1 MGQKASPL
9 SGGRSQYSLGVL
21 FAVVASAV
29 FGMIPLFS
37 LPLMRAGMAVSSIV
51 CYRFALST
59 VALGVLLALRRT
71 SFRITFPQFLSLL
84 GLAVFYA
91 LTALLLT
98 ASYKYIPTGIST
110 TIHFLYPVM
119 VALLTIFLFKGKVS
133 PVIVV
138 AIALAIAGVAL
149 LSLSGLK
156 AQNIDPK
163 GIAVVLATVVTYGS
177 YLAWLP
183 NSRVK
188 GMDGT
193 KITFWLVF
201 NCTWL
206 FALHILITEG
216 PHGFSAVPDGHCAL
230 NLILLALLPTL
241 VSNLT
246 LVQAVQRIG
255 STATSVLGSLEPLTA
270 LLIGLLVFH
279 EHCTPMQFA
288 GILVVIAAVILVIVR
303 K

>member
-1 MGQKASPL
+1 
-9 SGGRSQYSLGVL
+9 
-21 FAVVASAV
+21 
-29 FGMIPLFS
+29 
-37 LPLMRAGMAVSSIV
+37 
-51 CYRFALST
+51 
-59 VALGVLLALRRT
+59 
-71 SFRITFPQFLSLL
+71 
-84 GLAVFYA
+84 
-91 LTALLLT
+91 
-98 ASYKYIPTGIST
+98 
-110 TIHFLYPVM
+110 M

-206 FALHILITEG
+206 FALHILIT
-216 PHGFSAVPDGHCAL
+216 
-230 NLILLALLPTL
+230 
-241 VSNLT
+241 
-246 LVQAVQRIG
+246 
-255 STATSVLGSLEPLTA
+255 
-270 LLIGLLVFH
+270 
-279 EHCTPMQFA
+279 
-288 GILVVIAAVILVIVR
+288 
-303 K
+303 